1 MISLFCFLKGLPVTC
16 SEQHKLIVDI
26 YTELLETIWSKTST
40 IVGSTT
46 VATLLE
52 TALFEVTPRYPFL
65 ESLQVSP
72 AGLDLSGFSSGLEGL
87 SSEEIRSG
95 FEDLIAGLYAAFTI
109 LTGDVIL
116 RQIDP
121 HLAQLRQ
128 QLKEV

>member
-1 MISLFCFLKGLPVTC
+1 VACPEKR
-16 SEQHKLIVDI
+16 KLVLDI
-26 YTELLETIWSKTST
+26 YIELLETIWAKTST

-52 TALFEVTPRYPFL
+52 TALSEVIPQHPFL
-65 ESLQVSP
+65 ESLQVSSG
-72 AGLDLSGFSSGLEGL
+72 GLDFSGFSSALERL
-87 SSEEIRSG
+87 SADEIRAG
-95 FEDLIAGLYAAFTI
+95 FEDLIAELYAAFTI

-121 HLAQLRQ
+121 HLIHLRE